1 MTIDEYRNYMMA
13 IAEKTLPKESKK
25 FLVTEA
31 LKLKRRMISYSNSN
45 VPISDK
51 PQTEKHKKYHKSFKL
66 GKTYKY
72 NEALSKRVFNATYY
86 GKFVEYGRKV
96 AVGYRKFDRYRNS
109 TNVKGIS
116 KHYNVVENVQKEFDP
131 IYYADTDAWIEK
143 MLEEGKL

>member
-25 FLVTEA
+25 FLAYEA
-31 LKLKRRMISYSNSN
+31 VKLKRNMISYSNSN
-45 VPISDK
+45 VPVSKKPESD
-51 PQTEKHKKYHKSFKL
+51 KHKKYHKSFKI

-96 AVGYRKFDRYRNS
+96 AFGYKKKDGYKNAP
-109 TNVKGIS
+109 NVKGKS
-116 KHYNVVENVQKEFDP
+116 KHYEVVKNVKIDYDP
-131 IYYADTDAWIEK
+131 IYYADVDVWIAK